1 MNLDRVKLMPVDTA
15 ILAPYTQNWHSV
27 WEHCLTFS
35 KVTMLRLTNL
45 HKLNYMRQVQFFS
58 FLYAHYLHTVN
69 CTYRIVANSNARY

>member
-45 HKLNYMRQVQFFS
+45 L
-58 FLYAHYLHTVN
+58 LLLHAV
-69 CTYRIVANSNARY
+69 ILPD